1 MSPLEATMDVL
12 DLLTA
17 DHNRVRGH
25 FDRFR
30 EAEEAGDTATMTEL
44 ASKITEDLTVHTTVE
59 EEIFYPWAR
68 GISGEVG
75 EVVDEGLEEHHVA
88 KVLLE
93 EIASLSPDAEEW
105 TAKMKVLMENVEHH
119 AEEEEKE
126 MFPKIRSG
134 SNDDDRKAQGQS
146 IDARKTELGG
156 PVPAHADGM
165 TKSQLIDLAAEQHIP
180 GRSKMGKEDLAATVD
195 AR

>member
-1 MSPLEATMDVL
+1 MDVL

-25 FDRFR
+25 FERFR
-30 EAEEAGDTATMTEL
+30 EAEEARDTATMTEV
-44 ASKITEDLTVHTTVE
+44 ASKITEDLTVHTSVE

-68 GISGEVG
+68 TVSDEVA
-75 EVVDEGLEEHHVA
+75 EVVDEGIEEHHVV

-93 EIASLSPDAEEW
+93 ELAGLSPDADEW
-105 TAKMKVLMENVEHH
+105 TAKMKVLIENVEHH
-119 AEEEEKE
+119 AEEEESE

-134 SNDDDRKAQGQS
+134 SAVEDREAQGQE
-146 IDARKTELGG
+146 IDARKRELGA
-156 PVPAHADGM
+156 PVPSHADGM
-165 TKSQLIDLAAEQHIP
+165 TKGQLIDLAAEQHIP
-180 GRSKMGKEDLAATVD
+180 GRSKMDRDELAATVD

>member
-1 MSPLEATMDVL
+1 MDVL
-12 DLLTA
+12 ELLTA

-30 EAEEAGDTATMTEL
+30 EAEEAGDTAAMTEV
-44 ASKITEDLTVHTTVE
+44 ASKISEDLTVHTTVE

-68 GISGEVG
+68 GISEEIADVI
-75 EVVDEGLEEHHVA
+75 DEGIEEHHVA

-93 EIASLSPDAEEW
+93 EIAALSPDADEW
-105 TAKMKVLMENVEHH
+105 TAKMKVLIENVEHH
-119 AEEEEKE
+119 AEEEEAE

-134 SNDDDRKAQGQS
+134 SQADVRQSQGQA
-146 IDARKTELGG
+146 IDARKSLLGA
-156 PVPAHADGM
+156 PVPADAEGM
-165 TKSQLIDLAAEQHIP
+165 TKKQLIDLATEQHIP
-180 GRSKMGKEDLAATVD
+180 GRSKMDRDELAATVD